1 MPGMLSFDELAH
13 EVASGA
19 IDTVVAAFPD
29 MQGRLIGKRFHA
41 EYFVQSA
48 HDETHACDYLLAND
62 IEMEPVPGY
71 KVASWEKGYGD
82 LVMKPDLSTLRRIPW
97 LEKTALVPVRHPQP
111 PRPFAARA
119 RPAQRAQAPA
129 GTPARAGD
137 EGVFRLR
144 ARVLPVRRDL

>member
-1 MPGMLSFDELAH
+1 MHPMMSFDQLAQ
-13 EVASGA
+13 EVETGA

-41 EYFVQSA
+41 EYFVESA
-48 HDETHACDYLLAND
+48 HDETHACDYLLADD

-97 LEKTALVPVRHPQP
+97 LEKTALCPLR
-111 PRPFAARA
+111 
-119 RPAQRAQAPA
+119 RAQAPRSFAA
-129 GTPARAGD
+129 GTRRAMCSSASSNAC
-137 EGVFRLR
+137 E
-144 ARVLPVRRDL
+144 A